1 MTSTQIGKIQRA
13 VRSRQ
18 CDGWLLYDFKGI
30 NPIASKTLELNGS
43 VTRTRRWF
51 YWIPKSGLPVKLV
64 HAIEPDCLSEVP
76 GGRLLYGGYLSL
88 DRALSQI
95 LKKPKRILMEYSPGA
110 EVPTVSRID
119 GGTLEM
125 IKSHGVRVLSS
136 ADLVQSFEAAVSTRQ
151 IKDHLRTARLL
162 RKFVFDAF
170 KLVKK
175 CILARKNIREMDVQ
189 KYLAGKMARA
199 GLVFDHPPIVACGK
213 NSAVPHYDPSDRNS
227 KIVPRAVLLVDI
239 WAKNARPGSVYADIT
254 WTAFTSG
261 AVPEKYSRVYAL
273 VQKAR
278 DAAVKFTAA
287 ACRDGRKIQGCQVDR
302 VCRKVIEDAGFGKS
316 FTHRT
321 GHSIGTE
328 VHGNG
333 ANIDDFETKET
344 RSLIPNTLFSIEP
357 GIYLK
362 EFGIRSEIDV
372 FLGARAARVTTAP
385 IQTEIV
391 PIMA

>member
-13 VRSRQ
+13 VRSQQ

-43 VTRTRRWF
+43 ITRTRRWF
-51 YWIPKSGLPVKLV
+51 YWIPKNGRPVKLV
-64 HAIEPDCLSEVP
+64 HAIEPDCLREIP
-76 GGRLLYGGYLSL
+76 GRRLLYDGYLSL
-88 DRALSQI
+88 DRALNQL
-95 LKKPKRILMEYSPGA
+95 LKRPRRILMEYSPKA
-110 EVPTVSRID
+110 DVPTVSRID
-119 GGTLEM
+119 GGTLEL

-136 ADLVQSFEAAVSTRQ
+136 ADLVQSFEAAVSGRQ
-151 IKDHLRTARLL
+151 LKDHLRTAKLL
-162 RKFVFDAF
+162 REFVFDAF
-170 KLVKK
+170 KLVRKI
-175 CILARKNIREMDVQ
+175 ILARKTLREMDVQ
-189 KYLAGKMARA
+189 NYLAGKMARA

-213 NSAVPHYDPSDRNS
+213 NSAVPHYDPADRNS
-227 KIVPRAVLLVDI
+227 KIVPQAVLLVDI

-254 WTAFTSG
+254 WTGYADV
-261 AVPEKYSRVYAL
+261 AVPEKFARVYGL
-273 VQKAR
+273 VQRAR
-278 DAAVKFTAA
+278 DAAVNFTSA
-287 ACRDGRKIQGCQVDR
+287 ACRDGRDIQGCQVDR
-302 VCRKVIEDAGFGKS
+302 VCRKVIEDAGLGKS

-333 ANIDDFETKET
+333 ANVDDFETKET
-344 RSLIPNTLFSIEP
+344 RALIPNTLFSIEP

-362 EFGIRSEIDV
+362 GFGIRSEIDM
-372 FLGARAARVTTAP
+372 FLGERAARVTTAP